1 MEHTAIIAIFEHALR
16 ISGVC
21 CPGDRQP
28 MKAAN
33 ASNGGQVLSIFY
45 QTTTTKKRASE
56 DHNSKIMGGDVYCVI
71 LDAVATVGIP
81 RSKQLGR
88 ETRRNLICT
97 FGITFFFILR
107 E

>member
-56 DHNSKIMGGDVYCVI
+56 DHSSKIIRDVYCVI
-71 LDAVATVGIP
+71 F
-81 RSKQLGR
+81 RCSSN
-88 ETRRNLICT
+88 RRYPQK
-97 FGITFFFILR
+97 
-107 E
+107 

>member
-45 QTTTTKKRASE
+45 QTTTTKKRAIE
-56 DHNSKIMGGDVYCVI
+56 DHNSKIIRRDVYCVI
-71 LDAVATVGIP
+71 F
-81 RSKQLGR
+81 RCSSN
-88 ETRRNLICT
+88 RRYPQK
-97 FGITFFFILR
+97 
-107 E
+107 

>member
-21 CPGDRQP
+21 WPGDRQP

-56 DHNSKIMGGDVYCVI
+56 DHNSKIMGEMFIGSF
-71 LDAVATVGIP
+71 LDPVATVGIP
-81 RSKQLGR
+81 RSKQ
-88 ETRRNLICT
+88 
-97 FGITFFFILR
+97 
-107 E
+107 

>member
-33 ASNGGQVLSIFY
+33 ASSGGQVLSIFY
-45 QTTTTKKRASE
+45 QTTTTKKES
-56 DHNSKIMGGDVYCVI
+56 
-71 LDAVATVGIP
+71 
-81 RSKQLGR
+81 
-88 ETRRNLICT
+88 
-97 FGITFFFILR
+97 
-107 E
+107 

>member
-56 DHNSKIMGGDVYCVI
+56 DHNSKIIGGDVYCVI
-71 LDAVATVGIP
+71 FRC
-81 RSKQLGR
+81 RSN
-88 ETRRNLICT
+88 RRYPQK
-97 FGITFFFILR
+97 
-107 E
+107 

>member
-33 ASNGGQVLSIFY
+33 ASNGGQVCL
-45 QTTTTKKRASE
+45 
-56 DHNSKIMGGDVYCVI
+56 
-71 LDAVATVGIP
+71 
-81 RSKQLGR
+81 
-88 ETRRNLICT
+88 
-97 FGITFFFILR
+97 FFIQQQQQQQKR
-107 E
+107 ELVKTITVKL

>member
-1 MEHTAIIAIFEHALR
+1 MEHTAIIAIFEHALLR

-45 QTTTTKKRASE
+45 QTTTKKRASE
-56 DHNSKIMGGDVYCVI
+56 DHNSKIIGGDVYCVI
-71 LDAVATVGIP
+71 F
-81 RSKQLGR
+81 RCSSN
-88 ETRRNLICT
+88 RRYPQK
-97 FGITFFFILR
+97 
-107 E
+107 

>member
-45 QTTTTKKRASE
+45 QTTKKRASE
-56 DHNSKIMGGDVYCVI
+56 DHNSKIIGGDVYCVI
-71 LDAVATVGIP
+71 F
-81 RSKQLGR
+81 RCSSN
-88 ETRRNLICT
+88 RRYPQK
-97 FGITFFFILR
+97 
-107 E
+107 

>member
-33 ASNGGQVLSIFY
+33 ASNGGQVCL
-45 QTTTTKKRASE
+45 
-56 DHNSKIMGGDVYCVI
+56 
-71 LDAVATVGIP
+71 
-81 RSKQLGR
+81 
-88 ETRRNLICT
+88 
-97 FGITFFFILR
+97 FFIQQQQQQKR
-107 E
+107 ELVKTITVKL